1 MKVVGVRP
9 GVIKVDLVELL
20 LAFLRPFEQLLMRI
34 IGELGH
40 ALMPIE
46 EPRPA

>member
-1 MKVVGVRP
+1 VT
-9 GVIKVDLVELL
+9 VDLIELL
-20 LAFLRPFEQLLMRI
+20 LAFLRPFEGLLMRI